1 MLRPSFKTKGFTLI
15 ELLLVIVVISLLAI
29 AALNSMM
36 KSQDQ
41 FRFKGVVNETANILR
56 TIRNY
61 ALSNKPAPIEVA
73 PQYGAVIT
81 ANGSTNSIMIFGD
94 TNNNNQYDGGTDHPF
109 KTYTVPANSGAYK
122 LMKSKDDTT
131 SAQSPMTIF
140 YKPTTANFSII
151 EPYFDKRYAILE
163 ITDLVDTDRVSY
175 IVLFKES
182 GNPEVINN
190 LDEIFAQ

>member
-109 KTYTVPANSGAYK
+109 KTYTVPANSGAYT
-122 LMKSKDDTT
+122 LMNDKSDTVST
-131 SAQSPMTIF
+131 QTMTIF
-140 YKPTTANFSII
+140 YKPTTANFSIQ
-151 EPYFDKRYAILE
+151 ETYFDQRYAMIK
-163 ITDLVDTDRVSY
+163 ITDSVDTNRVSY

-182 GNPEVINN
+182 GNPEV
-190 LDEIFAQ
+190 LSSTDVLQ